1 MQSVN
6 IIILSV
12 IENTRKEFFSNF
24 GRDPNDDKKLFINWY
39 VQNNKAPF
47 RVLVNDLSEYYLHI
61 SERQILRYLNE

>member
-1 MQSVN
+1 MKSVN

-24 GRDPNDDKKLFINWY
+24 GREPNDDKKLFINWY